1 MYANVMPFKKTE
13 LKKNRIE
20 CVYIVGRMEPI
31 PHKYQDDYIK
41 VWKKWKN
48 IIFLGRT
55 SSGSEIFMTYPLYR
69 VWV

>member
-1 MYANVMPFKKTE
+1 MPFKK
-13 LKKNRIE
+13 KKDRIE

-41 VWKKWKN
+41 VWKN

-55 SSGSEIFMTYPLYR
+55 SSGRKWDIHDITFVQSVGLN
-69 VWV
+69 W